1 MFATSPFSRRQML
14 QTASCGFGYMA
25 LSGLASAAPGTA
37 GTLLAR
43 PPRLRAR
50 AQRVIFLNMS
60 GGPAQLDTFDY
71 KPQVGKNPHAGSIA
85 SFKRRGNSGLWVS
98 DLLPNLARHAD
109 KLCVL
114 NGMTA
119 DTSIH
124 AQSMLQLHTGD
135 RLRPCPSMG
144 SWVAY
149 GLGTENQNL
158 PGFISFN
165 TAKPAEYSSACL
177 PPLYGGTPIGVNG
190 EDMSQATIS
199 NIHGSHLPLHVK
211 RRQLDLIQTM
221 NQHHLRRRADDAQ
234 LEGVIQTLELGFRMQ
249 AAAPE
254 LLDLSGES
262 KATLERYRVGQNFA
276 AGTCKASDF
285 GRQCLLA
292 RRFCEAGVRFIE
304 ITHGSWDQHTDHR
317 RDLTANCATTDAPIA
332 ALLDDLAERGLLEE
346 TLVVWGGEFG
356 RPGLIPGKDK
366 DQTGHQ
372 HRAFTF
378 WMAGGGV
385 KAGHVHGATDE
396 TGSNVVDGK
405 VHFRDLHA
413 TLLHLVGLDHE
424 NLAVV
429 SGGRRIRLTGL
440 EGGHVVKDILA

>member
-1 MFATSPFSRRQML
+1 MPMMNRRQML
-14 QTASCGFGYMA
+14 QTASCGFGYLA
-25 LSGLASAAPGTA
+25 LSGLASADSAVA
-37 GTLLAR
+37 GALY
-43 PPRLRAR
+43 PRLSVLRPKAR
-50 AQRVIFLNMS
+50 RVIFLNMS
-60 GGPAQLDTFDY
+60 GGPAQMDTFDF
-71 KPQVGKNPHAGSIA
+71 KPQVGKKPHAGSIA
-85 SFKRRGNSGLWVS
+85 AFKRRGDSGLWIS

-109 KLCVL
+109 KLCLL

-144 SWVAY
+144 AWITY
-149 GLGTENQNL
+149 GLGTENQNV

-165 TAKPAEYSSACL
+165 TAKPSEYSSACL
-177 PPLYGGTPIGVNG
+177 PAVYGGTPIGVNG
-190 EDMSQATIS
+190 EDMRYATIAD
-199 NIHGSHLPLHVK
+199 IRGDHLPMGIK
-211 RRQLDLIQTM
+211 RRQLDLIQSM
-221 NQHHLRRRADDAQ
+221 NQRHSAHRDNDPQ
-234 LEGVIQTLELGFRMQ
+234 LEGVIQTMELGFRMQ
-249 AAAPE
+249 AQAPD
-254 LLDLSGES
+254 LLDISNES
-262 KATLERYRVGQNFA
+262 NATLKRYAVGQDYS

-292 RRFCEAGVRFIE
+292 RRFCEAGVRFIKLD
-304 ITHGSWDQHTDHR
+304 HGSWDQHTDHR
-317 RDLTANCATTDAPIA
+317 RDLTANCASTDAPIA
-332 ALLDDLAERGLLEE
+332 ALLDDLDERGLLDD

-356 RPGLIPGKDK
+356 RPGLTPGQDK

-385 KAGHVHGATDE
+385 KPGHVHGMTNE
-396 TGSNVVDGK
+396 NGSAVVEGA

-413 TLLHLVGLDHE
+413 TILHLLGLDHE

-440 EGGHVVKDILA
+440 QGGKIVTGIIA

>member
-1 MFATSPFSRRQML
+1 ML
-14 QTASCGFGYMA
+14 RAASCGFGYLA
-25 LSGLASAAPGTA
+25 LSGLAGAADLGT
-37 GTLLAR
+37 R
-43 PPRLRAR
+43 PPLLRAR
-50 AQRVIFLNMS
+50 ARRVIFLNMG

-71 KPQVGKNPHAGSIA
+71 KPQVGKKPHAGSIA
-85 SFKRRGNSGLWVS
+85 AFKQRGQSGLWIS
-98 DLLPNLARHAD
+98 DLLPNMARHAD

-135 RLRPCPSMG
+135 RLRPAPSMG
-144 SWVAY
+144 AWVAY

-158 PGFISFN
+158 PGFVSFN
-165 TAKPAEYSSACL
+165 TAKPAEYAAAHL
-177 PPLYGGTPIGVNG
+177 PPVYGGTPVGING
-190 EDMSQATIS
+190 EDMSRATIS
-199 NIHGSHLPLHVK
+199 DITGSHLPPALK
-211 RRQLDLIQTM
+211 RRQLGLIQDM
-221 NQHHLRRRADDAQ
+221 NRSHLSARADDPA

-249 AAAPE
+249 TAAPD
-254 LLDLSGES
+254 LLDLGTES
-262 KATLERYRVGQNFA
+262 KATLERYHVGKNFP

-292 RRFCEAGVRFIE
+292 RRFSEAGVRFIE
-304 ITHGSWDQHTDHR
+304 LNHGSWDQHTDHR
-317 RDLTANCATTDAPIA
+317 RDLTANCASTDAPIA
-332 ALLDDLAERGLLEE
+332 ALLDDLDQRGLLEE

-356 RPGLIPGKDK
+356 RPGLTPGQDK

-385 KAGHVHGATDE
+385 KAGHVHGRTDE
-396 TGSNVVDGK
+396 TGANVVEGK

-413 TLLHLVGLDHE
+413 TLLHLLGLDHE
-424 NLAVV
+424 NLAVT

-440 EGGHVVKDILA
+440 EGGRVVNEILA